1 MTKRNRLLT
10 TPLLALL
17 VPVLCAAP
25 LAAQPTAGTPAAVL
39 RFDSGLGGCSGLSGE
54 YVAFVVPHTGTVL
67 LSSREFPGAEEVG
80 SVADGGLLVDLPG
93 FAGQR
98 LAVSVDGGAVTRVW
112 GMVDRLLDPE
122 EHSGCFAFGDRD
134 FTTVDDLKTY
144 LHWFEREVLFQL
156 PSNTEPPPAVD
167 LVDRS
172 LTLEVAVEG
181 YEVVFLEGRQASTL
195 GLRLHDAAGTYF
207 FLPVLLS
214 EEPPRALVKVFTK
227 EGDYFA
233 PDAPQRVSFVEVGD
247 TDLAM
252 VGFDP
257 SIGLR
262 LRLDS
267 PVEEL
272 QDDRQP

>member
-1 MTKRNRLLT
+1 MRRFMT
-10 TPLLALL
+10 TPWLALL
-17 VPVLCAAP
+17 VPVLCAAS

-39 RFDSGLGGCSGLSGE
+39 RFDSGPGGCSGLSGE

-67 LSSREFPGAEEVG
+67 LSSHDFPGAEEVG
-80 SVADGGLLVDLPG
+80 SVADGGLQIDLPGFEGRLPG

-134 FTTVDDLKTY
+134 FTTIDDLRTY
-144 LHWFEREVLFQL
+144 LHWFEREVLFHL
-156 PSNTEPPPAVD
+156 PSTTEPPLAVQ
-167 LVDRS
+167 LSGRS

-233 PDAPQRVSFVEVGD
+233 PDVPQRVSFVEVGA

-252 VGFDP
+252 VGFEP

-262 LRLDS
+262 LRLD
-267 PVEEL
+267 
-272 QDDRQP
+272 DGTGDGQP